1 MQTILQIEESQFRL
15 AGKHTDKLLSF
26 LKDCEDLV
34 ADNVLTIRTNLEFD
48 LNDVVVQAFNHQLK
62 ILRMQKTLMIQI
74 KLD

>member
-34 ADNVLTIRTNLEFD
+34 VDNVLTIKTNLEFD

-62 ILRMQKTLMIQI
+62 ILRMQKTLMVQI